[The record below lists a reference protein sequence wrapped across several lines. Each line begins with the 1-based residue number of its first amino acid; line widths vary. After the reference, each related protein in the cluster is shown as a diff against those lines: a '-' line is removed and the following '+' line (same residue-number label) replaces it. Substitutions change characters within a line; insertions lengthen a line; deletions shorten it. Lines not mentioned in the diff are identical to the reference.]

1 VVPDERREASEVLL
15 RKRVK
20 GFGFRVWIEKSRD
33 ERSACHLGRESS
45 MDTMTSPTA
54 TWPENAAAAPCG
66 EEEEAATGGQRV
78 VGVWEEPKVQN
89 PLPWVKSRVL

>member
-1 VVPDERREASEVLL
+1 
-15 RKRVK
+15 
-20 GFGFRVWIEKSRD
+20 
-33 ERSACHLGRESS
+33 

-66 EEEEAATGGQRV
+66 EEEEAMGAQRV

-89 PLPWVKSRVL
+89 PVP